1 MPRMLDDAL
10 KITLDRI
17 FYRKSVLK
25 ANAPPLVVPGHED
38 TANMWEPLE
47 VCNPEESG
55 ASF

>member
-1 MPRMLDDAL
+1 MLDDAL

-55 ASF
+55 VSF